1 MTKLVPLILALL
13 GLAGGVGAGL
23 AMRPVPEPEQ
33 AATEV
38 DDDAEKHAAPSDARD
53 MAGKNYVKLNNQF
66 IVPVIGDRRVSALV
80 ALSISVETP
89 PGQSQTIYEIEPRL
103 RDSFLQVLFDHANTG
118 GFDGAFTDSNNMAIL
133 RRSLLE
139 VAQVQSDGMIT
150 DILITDIARQD
161 N

>member
-23 AMRPVPEPEQ
+23 GMRPAPEPEPAEAEV
-33 AATEV
+33 AAK
-38 DDDAEKHAAPSDARD
+38 KHAAPDEARD

-66 IVPVIGDRRVSALV
+66 IVPVIGDQRVSALV

-89 PGQSQTIYEIEPRL
+89 PGQSQAIYEIEPRL

-139 VAQVQSDGMIT
+139 VARAQSEGMIT

>member
-1 MTKLVPLILALL
+1 MTKLVPLILGLL

-23 AMRPVPEPEQ
+23 AMRP
-33 AATEV
+33 AADPDAMKAVGKTPGAHNAGTTEV
-38 DDDAEKHAAPSDARD
+38 QDQTA
-53 MAGKNYVKLNNQF
+53 KNYVKLNNQF
-66 IVPVIGDRRVSALV
+66 IVPVIAEHRVSALV
-80 ALSISVETP
+80 ALSISIETP
-89 PGQSQTIYEIEPRL
+89 AGQSEMIYGIEPRL

-139 VAQVQSDGMIT
+139 VARSQSDGLIS
-150 DILITDIARQD
+150 DVLITDIARQD